1 MKREYIT
8 PSILTI
14 EAAVA
19 NLMSVSGDPKVSG
32 TVKGSD
38 GGHVA
43 GFGYGGDG
51 TDGDE
56 ADARGSIW

>member
-8 PSILTI
+8 PTILTI
-14 EAAVA
+14 EAAAA
-19 NLMSVSGDPKVSG
+19 NLMSISGDPKVSG
-32 TVKGSD
+32 TVKSSD

>member
-8 PSILTI
+8 PIIQTI
-14 EAAVA
+14 EAAA
-19 NLMSVSGDPKVSG
+19 ADLMSVSGEPKVSG
-32 TVKGSD
+32 TVKSSD

-51 TDGDE
+51 TEGDE
-56 ADARGSIW
+56 GDARGSIW